1 MKENDSYSEVG
12 QSIRKEIDEWLRF
25 KTALAVRGE
34 KYKTFASQLPVG
46 VYRTTE
52 QGEIVFANPALAS
65 LLGFADVDA
74 LKAINARHF
83 FRNRYERQKQLAQ
96 WKTKKEIITNEFQFK
111 RNDGKLIW
119 VRDTGKAVVDQNEI
133 CYFIGVLEDITEYKE
148 TLEKLKE
155 SEDFYKTLI
164 NILPYSLVIT
174 DFKGR
179 VTCLS
184 RMTLKMYGY
193 HDTHE
198 LLQSRMNKLFSDGD
212 WQRVQ
217 MDINNAIKGIHTPV
231 SEYLAI
237 KKDGTPFHVACNIV
251 LLGNT
256 DGHHKRLLFIMRDI
270 SERKYYIE
278 QINTSL
284 KEKEILL
291 KEIHHRVKNNMAL
304 IASLLNMQSR
314 FIEHQ
319 KDMEIFRECQNRVRM
334 MGLIHEKLMTS
345 NNLGRIDVY
354 QYIKDLTD
362 ILFQSYGANRNR
374 IQKEIRC
381 LDIELGVDKAI
392 YCGLIIN
399 ELVSNALKYAFPPE
413 FKEKGRIEI
422 LLRIQSKNRI
432 VLIVR
437 DNGIG
442 FPKGNNLDTY
452 DSLGLHLVRIL
463 VEDQLGGSISLQG
476 TRGSVFEIEFD
487 K

>member
-12 QSIRKEIDEWLRF
+12 KSIRKEIDEWLRF
-25 KTALAVRGE
+25 KATLEVSGQ
-34 KYKTFASQLPVG
+34 KYKTFACQLPVG

-74 LKAINARHF
+74 LKGINARHF
-83 FRNRYERQKQLAQ
+83 FKNKYERQKQLTQ
-96 WKTKKEIITNEFQFK
+96 WKIKKDITTNEFQFK

-119 VRDTGKAVVDQNEI
+119 VRDTGKAVVDQDKI

-174 DFKGR
+174 DIKGR

-193 HDTHE
+193 NDTHE
-198 LLQSRMNKLFSDGD
+198 LLQSRMNKLFSDDD
-212 WQRVQ
+212 WQSVQ
-217 MDINNAIKGIHTPV
+217 SDIKNAIKGIHTPV

-251 LLGNT
+251 LLGNI
-256 DGHHKRLLFIMRDI
+256 DGSPKRLLFIIRDI

-278 QINTSL
+278 QINASL

-319 KDMEIFRECQNRVRM
+319 KDLEIFRECRNRIRM

-345 NNLGRIDVY
+345 GNLGRIDIY
-354 QYIKDLTD
+354 QYIEELTD
-362 ILFQSYGANRNR
+362 ILFKSYGADCNR
-374 IQKEIRC
+374 IQKEIQC
-381 LDIELGVDKAI
+381 LNIELGVDKAI

-399 ELVSNALKYAFPPE
+399 ELVSNALKYAFPAE
-413 FKEKGRIEI
+413 FKRKGRIEI
-422 LLRIQSKNRI
+422 ILRQSNNRI
-432 VLIVR
+432 LLIVR

-442 FPKGNNLDTY
+442 FSEGCDLDTY
-452 DSLGLHLVRIL
+452 DSLGLHLVKIL

-476 TRGSVFEIEFD
+476 SHGAVFEIMFH